1 MRRARKVDAGS
12 GVQGDKRETE
22 RRGGPGSRARAR
34 AHAWD
39 GPLRRDRIR
48 EQSHP
53 SLGPAR
59 CYKREMSEEC
69 GMHLRQIEEA
79 QIKVKV
85 KEVIQL
91 GLRQLGHE
99 RRRVRNDDSG
109 GLPVGHVAGNGT

>member
-1 MRRARKVDAGS
+1 
-12 GVQGDKRETE
+12 
-22 RRGGPGSRARAR
+22 
-34 AHAWD
+34 
-39 GPLRRDRIR
+39 
-48 EQSHP
+48 
-53 SLGPAR
+53 
-59 CYKREMSEEC
+59 MSEEC